1 MKHLFR
7 SVLKTLFVVVLPILF
22 IIGAYMILT
31 MYETSAVILITLL
44 LVGIAVVANS
54 VVYLVFMSKVR
65 MLPKASIEVVPI
77 FGFAFGVDP
86 HHKVDEISWLL
97 LLPFVS
103 IEFRSKK

>member
-1 MKHLFR
+1 MKNLVR
-7 SVLKTLFVVVLPILF
+7 SLVKILFVVILPIAF
-22 IIGAYMILT
+22 IIGAYKILT
-31 MYETSAVILITLL
+31 MYESSALVILTLV
-44 LVGIAVVANS
+44 LVGLAVVANS
-54 VVYLVFMSKVR
+54 IMYLVFMSKIR